1 MAKNKKMTKICL
13 LSLLTLFGV
22 TACGSSD
29 VMAKPS
35 DYDEQIIK
43 SSGDDIY
50 HNSKETIYDAIRNG
64 ELAEDVLN
72 KLLYQYAISAFG
84 RYNNYIPKLAG
95 GTDDVNITLKAAAA
109 DIENNP
115 SNPTVAKKFIEAHEA
130 YWSKDSDGN
139 RVNDG
144 RELARVS
151 AKWETIEK
159 RIMER
164 MYGDIDSSSFKYR
177 NKFDE
182 KRYLESLT
190 KDLKNVVSYT
200 KASEVHAP
208 QIINPDVDKY
218 DLFDGAIG
226 FLKRDYYQSNYSLNS
241 VEDSSK
247 VESYDATYVE
257 DEIVPTIYRTLL
269 TEQYLFEETYNTL
282 GRSYAREVNIISL
295 TKDSK
300 YPTSAE
306 YLMKEFV
313 GDKVISAKPDAESIK
328 DSTNKIGIDEF
339 NMISN
344 IFKGVDLDKAE
355 GVAKDIRDSL
365 VESKAIE
372 PDDETDPTYYKGT
385 EYGKMME
392 DYSKIKDDPVLTD
405 TSIESE
411 FTGNGA
417 YPISVGKEI
426 KTDDV
431 RLKNHVT
438 KGWYIKG
445 GKLSVSDSISNRLFS
460 VGVAAALNSDDSH
473 DRFYFE
479 DGAWK
484 YDSSRD
490 VNKYVARIN
499 GSYFLKVESTEAHDG
514 TDPVASAQDILFSDG
529 GSYYVV
535 QILEAANTTKL
546 SKTNKGNYANIYSDE
561 VMEEY
566 VNEIAKV
573 ISSGDTYE
581 TLAKKY
587 WLSKM
592 DIVYHDTVIYDYFK
606 ENFPELF
613 D

>member
-1 MAKNKKMTKICL
+1 MAKNKRISKICL

-22 TACGSSD
+22 TACGSDD
-29 VMAKPS
+29 VIAKPS
-35 DYDEQIIK
+35 NYDDPILKTTE
-43 SSGDDIY
+43 DIY
-50 HNSKETIYDAIRNG
+50 NNSMETIYDAIRNG

-72 KLLYQYAISAFG
+72 KVLYQYAISAFG

-95 GTDDVNITLKAAAA
+95 GSDDVNITLKAAAS
-109 DIENNP
+109 DIEINP

-130 YWSKDSDGN
+130 YWSKDNDGN

-159 RIMER
+159 RIAEKL
-164 MYGDIDSSSFKYR
+164 YSDIGSSSFAYR

-182 KRYLESLT
+182 SKYYMSLV
-190 KDLKNVVSYT
+190 KDLKNVVDYSDVKTY
-200 KASEVHAP
+200 EP

-218 DLFDGAIG
+218 DIFTATG
-226 FLKRDYYQSNYSLNS
+226 FLHRDNYQSNYDILTK

-247 VESYDATYVE
+247 VEKYDATYVE
-257 DEIVPTIYRTLL
+257 DEIVPAIYRTLL

-282 GRSYAREVNIISL
+282 GRSYARAINVISL
-295 TKDSK
+295 TKNSN

-306 YLMKEFV
+306 YLMREFV
-313 GDKVISAKPDAESIK
+313 GEKVISAAPNAAKIAK
-328 DSTNKIGIDEF
+328 STNKVDIDDF

-344 IFKGVDLDKAE
+344 IFKGVGLASSTDETVKA
-355 GVAKDIRDSL
+355 IRDSL
-365 VESKAIE
+365 VADKAIVKDTVE
-372 PDDETDPTYYKGT
+372 GEDYYKGT
-385 EYGKMME
+385 EYGEMME

-411 FTGNGA
+411 FTGSGS
-417 YPISVGKEI
+417 YTKEVGKEI

-438 KGWYIKG
+438 KGWFIKG
-445 GKLSVSDSISNRLFS
+445 GDLSVSEEIKTRLFS
-460 VGVAAALNSDDSH
+460 VSVAAALNTDDSN
-473 DRFYFE
+473 DRWYR
-479 DGAWK
+479 DGDLWK

-490 VNKYVARIN
+490 FNKYVARIN
-499 GSYFLKVESTEAHDG
+499 GSYFLKVETTEAHDE
-514 TDPVASAQDILFSDG
+514 TDPIASAKDILFSDG
-529 GSYYVV
+529 GTYYVV
-535 QILEAANTTKL
+535 QILEAANTAKL
-546 SKTNKGNYANIYSDE
+546 SKTNENNYAHIYDDE
-561 VMEEY
+561 VMESY

-581 TLAKKY
+581 SLAKKY